1 MECTHPIR
9 FAYFDS
15 NNAQQYILGIF
26 PVEFPLQG
34 YINISLSN
42 SIP

>member
-1 MECTHPIR
+1 MQCSHPIR
-9 FAYFDS
+9 FAFLDT
-15 NNAQQYILGIF
+15 NNAQKNILGIF

-42 SIP
+42 SIL